1 MPPINPLEMFIEQDG
16 SGVKASCGTLIAQE
30 PLKPVDEFLT
40 DA

>member
-1 MPPINPLEMFIEQDG
+1 MPPINPFEMFIEQDG
-16 SGVKASCGTLIAQE
+16 GVKPSCGTLIAQE